1 MEYNIE
7 GMECTGCANTVQKK
21 LSEVAGV
28 TAVTVDFATKKA
40 TVETDRE
47 IPFEALE
54 KALEGT
60 HYSIHQ
66 ASNSE
71 GSGVF
76 YCPMHCEGDKT
87 YDHPGDC
94 PICGMHLVKQV
105 GGAQQQHHLPL
116 ITQLERLGYQR
127 RPLQHIRPADLCY
140 YRENQVVAR
149 ELLVMEVMK

>member
-7 GMECTGCANTVQKK
+7 GMGCTGCANTIQKK

-66 ASNSE
+66 SSNSE

-94 PICGMHLVKQV
+94 PVCGMDLVEQV
-105 GGAQQQHHLPL
+105 STEAPEGEKCGRAKAQKVTPSLLGCCSLYAPYLYHRNERNVAQQS
-116 ITQLERLGYQR
+116 
-127 RPLQHIRPADLCY
+127 A
-140 YRENQVVAR
+140 V
-149 ELLVMEVMK
+149 

>member
-7 GMECTGCANTVQKK
+7 GMGCTGCANTIQKK

-87 YDHPGDC
+87 YDNLTDR
-94 PICGMHLVKQV
+94 KS
-105 GGAQQQHHLPL
+105 
-116 ITQLERLGYQR
+116 
-127 RPLQHIRPADLCY
+127 
-140 YRENQVVAR
+140 VV
-149 ELLVMEVMK
+149 